1 LFLTDGAL
9 LPLNLYGVAFD
20 RTAHTAPFLELF
32 AEGFEGVEM
41 LGNPGDDCNGL
52 ASPAFGFSPDAHNAI
67 AGCKGPGTAADAFD

>member
-1 LFLTDGAL
+1 MFLTDGAL

-20 RTAHTAPFLELF
+20 RTAHAAPFLELF
-32 AEGFEGVEM
+32 AEGFEGVGM

-67 AGCKGPGTAADAFD
+67 AGCKGPGSAADAFD